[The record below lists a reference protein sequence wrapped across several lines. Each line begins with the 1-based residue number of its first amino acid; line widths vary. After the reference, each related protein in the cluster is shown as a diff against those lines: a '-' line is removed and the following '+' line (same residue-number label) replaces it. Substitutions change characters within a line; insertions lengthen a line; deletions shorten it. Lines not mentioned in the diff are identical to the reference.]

1 MIHFRYVKWK
11 NFLSTG
17 NISNT
22 IQFDKNQPTLVIG
35 DNGAGKSPV
44 LDALC
49 FVLFGKAYR
58 SIKKAQLVNSI
69 NQRDCEVEIE
79 FQIGTNLFKVIRGI
93 KPNIFQ
99 IFRNGKFLDQDAHS
113 KDFQKIL
120 EEQIL
125 KLNFR
130 SFTQVVILG
139 SSCFIPFMQL
149 PTSHRREIVEQIL
162 DIQIFSTM
170 NLLLKQH
177 YKMVSSE
184 VTELSVQNRLNE
196 SNKKLQEKHLG
207 NIEEISSKRIAAL
220 IKEKEGYYTDLAKKQ
235 QEVENLQEKIKN
247 LIQAEAEHDKLTS
260 LKIMLESKIGN
271 TQKKIK
277 FFDEKDSCDVC
288 EQPIDKSFGQTRVQD
303 LNHRVVEYETG
314 LDEMK
319 TELDSLY
326 SNIQEMSKHSRTIN
340 GVNTEIKSITGL
352 LERCQNDLDKLNDE
366 KGKTDKIKQ
375 EITELEAKIT
385 NVDDQIKEL
394 KQENFYLDICKNLL
408 HDTGIKSK
416 IIKQYLP
423 IMNQTIQRYLG
434 ILDFYV
440 NFTLNETF
448 EETIK
453 SRYRDDFSYASFSEG
468 EKMRID
474 LALMFTWREIAR
486 IKNSTNTNLLILDE
500 VFDSS
505 LDASGTDDFLKILNS
520 FDTKQNIFVISHK
533 GDILYDKF
541 SSIVKFSKVKNFSKI
556 VES

>member
-1 MIHFRYVKWK
+1 MIHFKYVKWK
-11 NFLSTG
+11 NFLATG
-17 NISNT
+17 NLAST
-22 IQFDKNQPTLVIG
+22 VRLDKSVTTLIIG
-35 DNGAGKSPV
+35 DNGSGKSTV

-58 SIKKAQLVNSI
+58 PIKKAQLVNSI
-69 NQRDCEVEIE
+69 NQRDCEVVIE
-79 FQIGTNLFKVIRGI
+79 FQIGTNQFKVVRGI

-99 IFRNGKFLDQDAHS
+99 IWRNGKELDQEAHS

-125 KLNFR
+125 KLNYR

-149 PTSHRREIVEQIL
+149 PTSHRREVVEDIL
-162 DIQIFSTM
+162 DIKIFSIM

-177 YKMVSSE
+177 YKMVGAE
-184 VTELSVQNRLNE
+184 ITELSVQTRLNT
-196 SNKKLQEKHLG
+196 SNKQLQEKHLG
-207 NIEEISSKRIAAL
+207 NIEETSSKRITAL
-220 IKEKEGYYTDLAKKQ
+220 MKEKEGYQNDLAIKELKVN
-235 QEVENLQEKIKN
+235 ELQEKIKN

-260 LKIMLESKIGN
+260 LKIMLESRKTN
-271 TQKKIK
+271 TEKKIK
-277 FFDEKDSCDVC
+277 FFNEKDNCDVC
-288 EQPIDKSFGQTRVQD
+288 EQPIKQSFKQTRVQD
-303 LNHRVVEYETG
+303 LRKNVDVFDEG

-319 TELDSLY
+319 MELDSLY
-326 SNIQEMSKHSRTIN
+326 SNIQEMDAHNRTIN
-340 GVNTEIKSITGL
+340 ALNTEIKSITGL
-352 LERCQNDLDKLNDE
+352 LERCQNDLNTLNEE
-366 KGKTDKIKQ
+366 KGKTDKIKE
-375 EITELEAKIT
+375 EIAELEFKIKEI
-385 NVDDQIKEL
+385 DDQIKEL

-423 IMNQTIQRYLG
+423 VMNQTIQKYLG
-434 ILDFYV
+434 VLDFYI
-440 NFTLNETF
+440 NFTLNEQF

-486 IKNSTNTNLLILDE
+486 LKNSTNTNLLIMDE

-520 FDTKQNIFVISHK
+520 LESQNIFVISHK
-533 GDILYDKF
+533 GDVLFDKF
-541 SSIVKFSKVKNFSKI
+541 NSIIRFEKQKNFSKM
-556 VES
+556 EDA

>member
-1 MIHFRYVKWK
+1 MINFKYVKWK
-11 NFLSTG
+11 NFLATG
-17 NISNT
+17 NISSSV
-22 IQFDKNQPTLVIG
+22 ILDKSVTTLVIG
-35 DNGAGKSPV
+35 ENGAGKSTV

-58 SIKKAQLVNSI
+58 PIKKAQLVNSI

-79 FQIGTNLFKVIRGI
+79 FQIGTNQFKVIRGI

-99 IFRNGKFLDQDAHS
+99 IWRNGKELDQEAHS

-120 EEQIL
+120 EDQIL
-125 KLNFR
+125 KLNYR

-149 PTSHRREIVEQIL
+149 PTSHRREVVEDIL
-162 DIQIFSTM
+162 DIKIFSIM

-177 YKMVSSE
+177 FKSTALEIS
-184 VTELSVQNRLNE
+184 ELSVENRLNE
-196 SNKKLQEKHLG
+196 QNKKLQQNHLG
-207 NIEEISSKRIAAL
+207 NVEETSSKRIKGLNA
-220 IKEKEGYYTDLAKKQ
+220 EKEGYQNDLAKKSLK
-235 QEVENLQEKIKN
+235 VEDLEEKIKT
-247 LIQAEAEHDKLTS
+247 LIPSESNYDKMST
-260 LKIMLESKIGN
+260 LKILMESKK
-271 TQKKIK
+271 THTEKKIN
-277 FFDEKDSCDVC
+277 FFNENDDCDVC
-288 EQPIDKSFGQTRVQD
+288 EQPIEQSFKDVRVDELGSKVEEYDNALGQ
-303 LNHRVVEYETG
+303 
-314 LDEMK
+314 MK
-319 TELDSLY
+319 IELDKLNSSINEMNTH
-326 SNIQEMSKHSRTIN
+326 SNTIN
-340 GVNTEIKSITGL
+340 GLKSEIKSITGL

-366 KGKTDKIKQ
+366 KGKTDKIKE
-375 EITELEAKIT
+375 EIAELDTKIKK
-385 NVDDQIKEL
+385 VDDQIKEL

-423 IMNQTIQRYLG
+423 VMNQTIQRYLG

-440 NFTLNETF
+440 NFTLNEQF

-486 IKNSTNTNLLILDE
+486 LKNSTNTNLLIMDE

-505 LDASGTDDFLKILNS
+505 LDATGTDDFLKILNS
-520 FDTKQNIFVISHK
+520 LESQNIFVISHK
-533 GDILYDKF
+533 GDILFDKF
-541 SSIVKFSKVKNFSKI
+541 NSIIRFEKQKNFSKI
-556 VES
+556 VET

>member
-1 MIHFRYVKWK
+1 MIHFKYVKWK
-11 NFLSTG
+11 NFLATG
-17 NISNT
+17 NLPSSVRL
-22 IQFDKNQPTLVIG
+22 DKSVTTLIIG
-35 DNGAGKSPV
+35 DNGAGKSTV

-58 SIKKAQLVNSI
+58 PIKKAQLVNSI

-79 FQIGTNLFKVIRGI
+79 FQIGQNQFKVVRGI

-99 IFRNGKFLDQDAHS
+99 IWRNGKELDQDAHS

-125 KLNFR
+125 KLNYR

-149 PTSHRREIVEQIL
+149 PTSHRREVVEDIL
-162 DIQIFSTM
+162 DIKIFSIM

-177 YKMVSSE
+177 YKTVSVEMS
-184 VTELSVQNRLNE
+184 ELSVQTRLNE
-196 SNKKLQEKHLG
+196 SNKQLQEKHLG
-207 NIEEISSKRIAAL
+207 NIEETSSKRIKAL
-220 IKEKEGYYTDLAKKQ
+220 QKEKEGYQNELAIKQ
-235 QEVENLQEKIKN
+235 LNVSELEEKITT
-247 LIQAEAEHDKLTS
+247 LIRSEADHDKLTS
-260 LKIMLESKIGN
+260 LKIMLESRKTN
-271 TQKKIK
+271 TEKKIN
-277 FFDEKDSCDVC
+277 FFNEKDNCDVC
-288 EQPIDKSFGQTRVQD
+288 EQPIDSSFKQTRVQD
-303 LNHRVVEYETG
+303 LQEKVVEFDDG
-314 LDEMK
+314 LEEMK
-319 TELDSLY
+319 KKLNSLY
-326 SNIQEMSKHSRTIN
+326 SSIQEMNAHSKTIN
-340 GVNTEIKSITGL
+340 AVNTEIKSITGL
-352 LERCQNDLDKLNDE
+352 LERCQNDLNTLNEE
-366 KGKTDKIKQ
+366 KDKTDKMKK
-375 EITELEAKIT
+375 EIAELEAKIKET
-385 NVDDQIKEL
+385 DNKIKEL

-423 IMNQTIQRYLG
+423 VMNQTIQRYLG

-440 NFTLNETF
+440 NFTLNEQF

-486 IKNSTNTNLLILDE
+486 LKNSTNTNLLIMDE

-505 LDASGTDDFLKILNS
+505 LDATGTDDFLKILNS
-520 FDTKQNIFVISHK
+520 LESQNIFVISHK
-533 GDILYDKF
+533 GDVLFDKF
-541 SSIVKFSKVKNFSKI
+541 NSIIRFEKQKNFSKM